1 MIVWGTKIGDNCGN
15 ELYKGTF
22 EQCRTWCKSVVPADY
37 DSMNICEDSG
47 VIVLRIINN
56 GKQAKDYLTLL
67 EPENMDGLI
76 SRDEILELYEKALE
90 RTKGYIDDDKLYN
103 AHRYYCLQYAKL
115 AGIDEKTVLQ
125 ELQREVDRRKTI
137 LK

>member
-37 DSMNICEDSG
+37 SSLSICEDNG
-47 VIVLRIINN
+47 MIVFRLVAN
-56 GKQAKDYLTLL
+56 GRQAKDYLTLL

-76 SRDEILELYEKALE
+76 SRDEILQLYQKALE
-90 RTKGYIDDDKLYN
+90 RAKGYMDDPKLYD
-103 AHRYYCLQYAKL
+103 AHRYYCLQYAQL
-115 AGIDEKTVLQ
+115 AGIDEKNVLQ
-125 ELQREVDRRKTI
+125 ELQDEVDRRKS
-137 LK
+137 